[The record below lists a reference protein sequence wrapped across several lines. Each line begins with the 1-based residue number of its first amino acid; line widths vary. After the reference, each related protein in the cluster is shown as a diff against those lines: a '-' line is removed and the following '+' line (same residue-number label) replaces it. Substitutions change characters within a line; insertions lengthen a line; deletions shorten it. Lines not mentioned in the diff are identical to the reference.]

1 MTTAAVVIL
10 CTAPNADVA
19 ATLAKGLV
27 HSNLAACVNVIDGLR
42 SFYVWKGAMQ
52 DDREVQ
58 LVIKTRRDRVED
70 VERWLSQNHP
80 YEVPEVL
87 AIDVVAASKS
97 YLEWLFAQTAA

>member
-1 MTTAAVVIL
+1 MTTAVVIL
-10 CTAPNADVA
+10 CTAPNAEVG

-27 HSNLAACVNVIDGLR
+27 QANLAACVNIIDGLR
-42 SFYVWKGAMQ
+42 SFYVWKGALQ

-58 LVIKTRRDRVED
+58 LVIKTRRDLVED

-87 AIDVVAASKS
+87 ALTVEAGSKS
-97 YLEWLFAQTAA
+97 YLEWLFAQTAS